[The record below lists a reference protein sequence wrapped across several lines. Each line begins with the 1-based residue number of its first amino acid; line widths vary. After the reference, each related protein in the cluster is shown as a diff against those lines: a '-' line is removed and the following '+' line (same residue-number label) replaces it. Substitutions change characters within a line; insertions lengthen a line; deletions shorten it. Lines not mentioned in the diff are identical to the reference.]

1 MTAIPHSKTFL
12 GEIKLF
18 LNHQSCLIMLGL
30 YILLLFVMAVAV
42 WLALRG
48 QVVIHV
54 YRGRAED
61 LSFTLAGASV

>member
-1 MTAIPHSKTFL
+1 
-12 GEIKLF
+12 
-18 LNHQSCLIMLGL
+18 MLGL
-30 YILLLFVMAVAV
+30 YILLLFVMAVAI